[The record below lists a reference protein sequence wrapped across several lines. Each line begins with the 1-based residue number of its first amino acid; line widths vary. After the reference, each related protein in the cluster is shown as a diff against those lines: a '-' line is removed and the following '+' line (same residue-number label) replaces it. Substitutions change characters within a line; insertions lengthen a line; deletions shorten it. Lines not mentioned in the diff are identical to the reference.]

1 MHQKDRYLAVYYF
14 LTYISYLCHSAP
26 LLEPNLFAYDTCL
39 FYLNNNVK
47 ELFRTMNGEIL
58 EVMIDDNLIW
68 KTRVSGVECR
78 VSGKKNFRV
87 LEFLLKQVAF

>member
-1 MHQKDRYLAVYYF
+1 MVHQKDRYLAVYYF
-14 LTYISYLCHSAP
+14 LTYISHLCHSAP

-58 EVMIDDNLIW
+58 EVMIDDNLFG
-68 KTRVSGVECR
+68 KLELVELN
-78 VSGKKNFRV
+78 VELVEKKISECWNFY
-87 LEFLLKQVAF
+87 

>member
-1 MHQKDRYLAVYYF
+1 MWSVVHQKDRYLAVYYF
-14 LTYISYLCHSAP
+14 LTYISHLCHSAP

-47 ELFRTMNGEIL
+47 ELFRTMSVEIL

-68 KTRVSGVECR
+68 KTDVEL
-78 VSGKKNFRV
+78 VGKKKFSL
-87 LEFLLKQVAF
+87 LEFLLKQVVF

>member
-1 MHQKDRYLAVYYF
+1 MSV
-14 LTYISYLCHSAP
+14 
-26 LLEPNLFAYDTCL
+26 
-39 FYLNNNVK
+39 
-47 ELFRTMNGEIL
+47 EIL